1 MVNNKKK
8 VFLSYAYKDNYM
20 VNKIIDRLLK
30 NNIEISNIASNTNSE
45 EELSSELV
53 NSISSSDY
61 IVIFISPNYSK
72 WQEYE
77 TYIGLDKYL
86 SRRDI
91 TIIPVLLD
99 KVVVPDILNTFLYID
114 LTENID
120 IGLNVLINQIQNT
133 SKIDFSMLNGY
144 QLENLVADL
153 LQEIGFI
160 NIKRNITSGDANID
174 IICDYKYADPFGSI
188 QLETWIVEVKL
199 YSNSRLDI
207 SSIQQIKSQLLSNI
221 NYNKALIVTNGY
233 LTSAS
238 KQALDLI
245 KSKEQID
252 IRVMEGSELKRLLLN
267 NNTLINKYF
276 VLRGE

>member
-1 MVNNKKK
+1 
-8 VFLSYAYKDNYM
+8 M

-77 TYIGLDKYL
+77 TYIGLEKYL

-144 QLENLVADL
+144 QFENLVADL

-252 IRVMEGSELKRLLLN
+252 IRVIEGSELKRLLLN

-276 VLRGE
+276 VLGGE